1 MPKVALILTVDL
13 EINKLY
19 NISNGLLHPAS
30 QESRPRVGQPSSSSN
45 NSSNSSS
52 SSNSNNSSSNNNSNS
67 SSSNSRSGAQ
77 RWSEAAVSSPPRQDS
92 YETFDFFGSVREIS

>member
-13 EINKLY
+13 EINKLH

-45 NSSNSSS
+45 N
-52 SSNSNNSSSNNNSNS
+52 NSN

-92 YETFDFFGSVREIS
+92 HETFAFFWFGSRNIVSSNYMY